1 MATVTL
7 TINNNKVKLD
17 GDAKILNRVYKDF
30 SFKHPSAFFVQRS
43 MPAGWDRQVHPITS
57 AGYALTGLFPRIV
70 GWLEDNN
77 VRYEVKD
84 LRNLPEIGKMPV
96 SIGNLKRRVY
106 QRKAAWAIL
115 KNSVGGIPFPRG
127 IVGAATNAGKTL
139 IAGLIHSTVHN
150 AKTLV
155 IVNNLDLYNQFKG
168 DLEDMFPGKWGYM
181 QGKEVEW
188 GDIMICMLPT
198 LSNNIV
204 KYLPQLSKYNTL
216 IYDECHLSASKT
228 AKTVLLK
235 LWHIAIRV
243 GLSGTAFLSKDKLRN
258 LAIESYFS
266 GEVYKISNKE
276 LVEKGFSSNI
286 QVNIAPGYTGDY
298 KGNTYKD
305 EYDQSIVEC
314 PERLGRAIQR
324 AVTHISLGHLPVLVV
339 CKYIEQT
346 EKTYEAYKKWF
357 PSLKVEY
364 IHHNVK
370 NRKQVLD
377 DFKSGK
383 IDILVSSLVIKVGQ
397 NMPLIQYMQN
407 LSAGDSQI
415 TCLQLLGRALRK
427 HESKDKTYYDDFFD
441 KGRYLLRHSKHR
453 VKYYKSQ
460 GLQVVEE
467 YK

>member
-1 MATVTL
+1 MVTL
-7 TINNNKVKLD
+7 TLNNNKVKLD
-17 GDAKILNRVYKDF
+17 GDAKVLNRIYKDF

-43 MPAGWDRQVHPITS
+43 MPPGWDRQVHPITS
-57 AGYALTGLFPRIV
+57 AGYVSTGLFPRVIK
-70 GWLEDNN
+70 WLEDEG
-77 VRYEVKD
+77 VKYEVKD
-84 LRNLPEIGKMPV
+84 LRKLPEIGSMPIN
-96 SIGNLKRRVY
+96 IGDLKRRAY

-115 KNSVGGIPFPRG
+115 KNSVGGVPFPRG

-139 IAGLIHSTVHN
+139 IAGLIHSTVYG

-155 IVNNLDLYNQFKG
+155 IVNNLDLYNQFKD
-168 DLEDMFPGKWGYM
+168 DLEDMFPGEWGYM
-181 QGKEVEW
+181 QGKYISW
-188 GDIMICMLPT
+188 GNIMICMLPT
-198 LSNNIV
+198 LKNNLV
-204 KYLPQLSKYNTL
+204 KYLPKLSEYNTL
-216 IYDECHLSASKT
+216 VYDECHLSGSRT
-228 AKTVLLK
+228 AKEVLQK
-235 LWHIAIRV
+235 LWHISIRV

-276 LVEKGFSSNI
+276 LVDKGFSSNI
-286 QVNIAPGYTGDY
+286 QVNIAPGYTGGY
-298 KGNTYKD
+298 KGNTYKE

-314 PERLGRAIQR
+314 PERLGRALQR
-324 AVTHISLGHLPVLVV
+324 AAVHVNVGHLPILVV
-339 CKYIEQT
+339 CKYIAQT
-346 EKTYEAYKKWF
+346 EKTYCAYKELF
-357 PSLKVEY
+357 PNLKVDY

-383 IDILVSSLVIKVGQ
+383 IDILVSSLIIKVGQ

-427 HESKDKTYYDDFFD
+427 HESKSKTYYDDFFD

-453 VKYYKSQ
+453 VKYYKEQ
-460 GLQVVEE
+460 NLQVIEE